1 MTIVAAGWMVGLL
14 SLANVR
20 QRRQELGILRALGMR
35 SNQVFRVLL
44 AKPAVIGV
52 VGSLAGYLLGL
63 GAAHAAESAWRP
75 DTVGDE
81 PAIRALFQFPVL
93 AVVFV
98 VTPVLTVMAGWLPA
112 LYAAGE
118 DPAEILHEE

>member
-35 SNQVFRVLL
+35 SNQVFRMLL

-52 VGSLAGYLLGL
+52 VGSFAGYLLGL
-63 GAAHAAESAWRP
+63 GAAHAAASVWRQSV
-75 DTVGDE
+75 VGDE
-81 PAIRALFQFPVL
+81 LTVRSLFQ
-93 AVVFV
+93 
-98 VTPVLTVMAGWLPA
+98 T
-112 LYAAGE
+112 
-118 DPAEILHEE
+118 DR